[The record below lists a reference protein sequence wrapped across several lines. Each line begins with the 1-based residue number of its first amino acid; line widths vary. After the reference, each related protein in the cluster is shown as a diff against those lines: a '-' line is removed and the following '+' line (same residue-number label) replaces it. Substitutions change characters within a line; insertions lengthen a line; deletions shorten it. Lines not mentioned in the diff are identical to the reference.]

1 MEAKQEQALVG
12 LFVLVI
18 VGLLIAVVLLLSG
31 RFTSGDV
38 PYRAYFKNA
47 GGLEPG
53 SEVRYAGGPP
63 IGRVKQVQSDP
74 QNPARMDVQ
83 FAVHPEVPVKT
94 DSKTTITSI
103 SPLGENFLE
112 IEPGSAAASRATAGS
127 TLPSKDFTSLDDL
140 KDEIASLGPGVNQLV
155 DNLNERVVAL
165 QETLD
170 RVNDLLNTHNRANI
184 SASLDNVRGMLEENR
199 PAIRSSLN
207 HVNDAS
213 AKLSPLIDDLRKTS
227 AQADDALKNL
237 DQQLT
242 DNRPDIR
249 QSIANLRATLA
260 SAQSLTDQLN
270 STLNVNSENLDET
283 LDNLR
288 QITENLLEFT
298 DTIKKRPYTLLRA
311 SAPKSH
317 KPGQAPPK

>member
-1 MEAKQEQALVG
+1 MEAKREQAVVG

-31 RFTSGDV
+31 RFTSGDIL
-38 PYRAYFKNA
+38 YRAYFKNA

-63 IGRVKQVQSDP
+63 IGRVKQVESDP

-83 FAVHPEVPVKT
+83 FAVHPNVPVKG
-94 DSKTTITSI
+94 DSTATITST

-112 IEPGSAAASRATAGS
+112 IEPGTAAAPRAAAGS

-140 KDEIASLGPGVNQLV
+140 KDEISSLGPGATELV
-155 DNLNERVVAL
+155 DNLNQRVVEL
-165 QETLD
+165 KVTLD
-170 RVNDLLNTHNRANI
+170 RVNDLLDARNRANI

-199 PAIRSSLN
+199 PAIRSSLT

-213 AKLSPLIDDLRKTS
+213 GKLGPLIDDFRKTS
-227 AQADDALKNL
+227 ARADDALENL
-237 DQQLT
+237 DQALAE
-242 DNRPDIR
+242 NRPDIR
-249 QSIANLRATLA
+249 QSIATLRTTL
-260 SAQSLTDQLN
+260 SSTQSLIDQLN
-270 STLNVNSENLDET
+270 STLTANSENLDET

-288 QITENLLEFT
+288 QITENLVEFT
-298 DTIKKRPYTLLRA
+298 DTIKTRPYTLLRA
-311 SAPKSH
+311 SSPKPH
-317 KPGQAPPK
+317 EPGQAPPK

>member
-1 MEAKQEQALVG
+1 MEAKREQAVVG

-18 VGLLIAVVLLLSG
+18 AGLLIAVVLLLSG
-31 RFTSGDV
+31 RFTSGDIL
-38 PYRAYFKNA
+38 YRSYFKNA

-63 IGRVKQVQSDP
+63 IGRVKQVESDP

-83 FAVHPEVPVKT
+83 FAVHPNVPVKA
-94 DSKTTITSI
+94 DSTVTITST

-112 IEPGSAAASRATAGS
+112 IEPGTTAAPQAAAGS

-140 KDEIASLGPGVNQLV
+140 KDEISSLGPGATQLV
-155 DNLNERVVAL
+155 DNLNQRVVEL
-165 QETLD
+165 KVTLD
-170 RVNDLLNTHNRANI
+170 RVNDLLDARNRANI

-207 HVNDAS
+207 NVNDAS
-213 AKLSPLIDDLRKTS
+213 GKLGPLIDDFHKTS

-237 DQQLT
+237 DQVLAE
-242 DNRPDIR
+242 NRPDIR
-249 QSIANLRATLA
+249 QSIATLRTTL
-260 SAQSLTDQLN
+260 SSTQSLIDQLN
-270 STLNVNSENLDET
+270 STLTANSENLDET

-288 QITENLLEFT
+288 QITENLVEFT
-298 DTIKKRPYTLLRA
+298 DTIKTRPYTLLRA
-311 SAPKSH
+311 SSPKPH
-317 KPGQAPPK
+317 EPGQAPPK

>member
-1 MEAKQEQALVG
+1 MEAKREQAIVG
-12 LFVLVI
+12 LFVLV
-18 VGLLIAVVLLLSG
+18 VGGLLIAVVLLLSG

-38 PYRAYFKNA
+38 AYRAYFKNA

-63 IGRVKQVQSDP
+63 IGRVKHVQSDP

-94 DSKTTITSI
+94 DSKATITSI

-112 IEPGSAAASRATAGS
+112 IEPGSTAAPRAAVGS

-140 KDEIASLGPGVNQLV
+140 KDEIATLGPGVNELV
-155 DNLNERVVAL
+155 ENLNQRVVAL
-165 QETLD
+165 QQTLN
-170 RVNDLLNTHNRANI
+170 RVNDVLSPRNRANL

-199 PAIRSSLN
+199 PDIHSSLN
-207 HVNDAS
+207 QLNDAS
-213 AKLSPLIDDLRKTS
+213 AKLSPLIDDFRKTS

-249 QSIANLRATLA
+249 QSIVTLRATLA

-270 STLNVNSENLDET
+270 STLNANSENLDET

-298 DTIKKRPYTLLRA
+298 DTIKTRPYTLLRA
-311 SAPKSH
+311 STPKPH
-317 KPGQAPPK
+317 EPGQAPPK

>member
-1 MEAKQEQALVG
+1 MEEKREQAIVG
-12 LFVLVI
+12 LFVLMI
-18 VGLLIAVVLLLSG
+18 AALLIAIVLLLSG
-31 RFTSGDV
+31 RFSSGDV

-47 GGLEPG
+47 GGLQPG

-94 DSKTTITSI
+94 DSKITITSI

-112 IEPGSAAASRATAGS
+112 VEPGTAAAVRAPAGS

-155 DNLNERVVAL
+155 DDLDQRVVAL
-165 QETLD
+165 KETLD
-170 RVNDLLNTHNRANI
+170 RVNDLLNPHNRANI
-184 SASLDNVRGMLEENR
+184 SASLDNVHGMLEENR
-199 PAIRSSLN
+199 PAIRSSLS

-213 AKLSPLIDDLRKTS
+213 AKLGPLIDDLRKTS

-249 QSIANLRATLA
+249 QSIATLRTTLA

-270 STLNVNSENLDET
+270 STLNANSENLDET

-298 DTIKKRPYTLLRA
+298 DTIKKRPYTLLRS
-311 SAPKSH
+311 SAPPAH
-317 KPGQAPPK
+317 QPGQTPPK